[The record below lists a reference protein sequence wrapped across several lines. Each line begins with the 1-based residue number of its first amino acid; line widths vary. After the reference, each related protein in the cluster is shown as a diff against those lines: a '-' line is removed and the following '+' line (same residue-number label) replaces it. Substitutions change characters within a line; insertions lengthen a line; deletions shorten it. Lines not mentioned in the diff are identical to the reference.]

1 MNKKEYLELLKKKLA
16 FADSSFVES
25 LVADFEAHFES
36 GIAEGLSEAE
46 IISHLGDIDEIVQ
59 SLDTVFD
66 SEHKA
71 EQNEEIASGKVNHV
85 VVDAKFADVTF
96 TPSLNGKIEVKML
109 NNGGL
114 ISKFTNAMIGEQ
126 KGDVF
131 EIRVLPLFNVS
142 SNVDMKISVTI
153 PPSLLSCKVVTSS
166 GDVNFDKISF
176 DGDCLTKSAS
186 GDVSVT
192 DCTLKS
198 YDFQVASG
206 DVAFVRSVGDVKLKS
221 ASGDVF
227 IKEGR
232 GVNLDCVLASGD
244 ISVVGFYQKVNVK
257 TVSGDLNL
265 ELSDANDMS
274 IATVNG
280 CGQIKLTNMDS
291 IRFDVTSVSG
301 FCKIKEPAGEHKLKN
316 QQHLILKEGSIPCK
330 ISTVNGEIEINMG

>member
-1 MNKKEYLELLKKKLA
+1 MSKKEYLDLLKRKLE
-16 FADSSFVES
+16 FADRSFVES

-36 GIAEGLSEAE
+36 GIAEGLSETE
-46 IISHLGDIDEIVQ
+46 IISHLGDIDEIVE

-66 SEHKA
+66 SDKKA
-71 EQNEEIASGKVNHV
+71 EHNEEFASGKVNHV

-96 TPSLNGKIEVKML
+96 TPSLNDRIEVKMISK
-109 NNGGL
+109 GGL
-114 ISKFTNAMIGEQ
+114 LSRFTNTMIGEQ

-131 EIRVLPLFNVS
+131 EIRVLPLFNLNSKVE
-142 SNVDMKISVTI
+142 MKISVTL
-153 PPSLLSCKVVTSS
+153 PAELLSCKIMTSS
-166 GDVNFDKISF
+166 GDVNLDKISF
-176 DGDCLTKSAS
+176 DGDCQIKSAS

-192 DCTLKS
+192 DCTLKN

-206 DVAFVRSVGDVKLKS
+206 DVNLVRCIGDVKLKS

-227 IKEGR
+227 VKEGR

-244 ISVVGFYQKVNVK
+244 ISTVGFYQKVNVK

-265 ELSDANDMS
+265 ELDEADELT

-280 CGQIKLTNMDS
+280 SGEIRLKNMDS

-301 FCKIKEPAGEHKLKN
+301 FCKIIEPAGEHKLKN
-316 QQHLILKEGSIPCK
+316 RQHLILKEGAIPCK
-330 ISTVNGEIEINMG
+330 ISTVNGEIEVNMG